1 MTQEITDND
10 FAEVLNEGGI
20 TVVDFWAPWCGPCK
34 MYGPIVDEF
43 AEDNED
49 VTVLKLNIDENPNT
63 ALQYGIR
70 SIPTTVLFKNGQIVS
85 KIPGVIQKNKLQ
97 EFIDNLR

>member
-1 MTQEITDND
+1 MTQEVTDND
-10 FAEVLNEGGI
+10 FKDILNEGGI

-63 ALQYGIR
+63 ALEHGIR
-70 SIPTTVLFKNGQIVS
+70 SIPTTVLFKDGSVVS